1 MNKKTK
7 KKKLIQWHPAF
18 YAGIQIELA
27 NEAHKLTF
35 ENEHALSSKPKLID
49 ILIIK
54 KNADDKI
61 QKNNGRIFRK
71 HNIIEYKSPVDYL
84 NIDDFYKVYGYTC
97 FYKSSSKK
105 QDEIPADDITITFIC
120 KNYPRKLLNHLI
132 SFRDMNIEQVD
143 NGIYYLMGDIFPM
156 QLIVT
161 SKLSEKNNLWLKE
174 LTNELKSDSEVDTLV
189 REYRKHENE
198 ELYKSVMN
206 VIIRANNKKFEEAK
220 DMCEALR
227 ELFKDELKESYES
240 GIERGIEGMIE
251 ACKSLGVAKD
261 VVFNMVMEKFDL
273 SDDEAENY
281 MERYW

>member
-1 MNKKTK
+1 MDKKNK

-27 NEAHKLTF
+27 TEAHKLTF
-35 ENEHALSSKPKLID
+35 ENEHTLSTKPMLID

-54 KNADDKI
+54 KDADDEI
-61 QKNNGRIFRK
+61 QKNIGRIFRK

-97 FYKSSSKK
+97 FYKSSSKR
-105 QDEIPADDITITFIC
+105 QNEIPADDITITFIC
-120 KNYPRKLLNHLI
+120 KGYPRKLLKHLS
-132 SFRDMNIEQVD
+132 SFRDMNIKQVD
-143 NGIYYLMGDIFPM
+143 KGIYYLTGDIFPM

-174 LTNELKSDSEVDTLV
+174 LTNEIKSDNEVDTLV

-198 ELYKSVMN
+198 ELYKSIMN

-220 DMCEALR
+220 NMCEAFR
-227 ELFKDELKESYES
+227 ELFNDDLDE
-240 GIERGIEGMIE
+240 GIT
-251 ACKSLGVAKD
+251 
-261 VVFNMVMEKFDL
+261 
-273 SDDEAENY
+273 
-281 MERYW
+281 